1 MELNAGNW
9 LIILVGILLCFT
21 GILYKK
27 VFEAILGFLIGA
39 WLTLCI
45 MIVIALQA
53 GATIFMVLASLQ
65 TEEGQ
70 KVLLFA
76 MVCGVILAV
85 LSVVFERIIAVLRA
99 FCGAFL
105 LVCLFFII
113 VFAGAAEAICFLLAF
128 VVAFLWAYL
137 MWKYRDYP
145 FIVESAF
152 IGALMIYHVG
162 YAEALA
168 SSANS
173 FYGSNSSTSFS
184 GYVVLT
190 VVTAAA
196 GIYVQIRILK
206 RLEKKN
212 GVVEGNEGYTN
223 RKKWDLEK
231 YFPDSNI
238 KKETVWDVRY
248 YEKYLAV
255 IPVLAFGICPFLW
268 QLSGTQ
274 AFYQFLDYLQEF
286 FWGAFAGVMIYF
298 TIYYEKKVAFLYQLL
313 YLLWL
318 PANAYRAA
326 SNGYSLFAS
335 YGAEL
340 ILKKTVVFM
349 LVWGILVLI
358 DHPIKNLKLKIGAL
372 FVAAGFML
380 AWGIEWFTYG
390 YWYFQISEN
399 ILCNWVGIGVVLAL
413 LVKARKQPAGRRC
426 MKCGT
431 MRITGDYFCRNCGA
445 VCIDEK
451 TKQPGERIHGI
462 EPEKAK

>member
-45 MIVIALQA
+45 MIVMALQA

-99 FCGAFL
+99 FCGAFF

-113 VFAGAAEAICFLLAF
+113 VFAGAAEAIYFLLAF

-212 GVVEGNEGYTN
+212 GVVEGNGGDTN
-223 RKKWDLEK
+223 RKKWDLGK

-248 YEKYLAV
+248 YEKYLV
-255 IPVLAFGICPFLW
+255 MIPILAFGIIPFW
-268 QLSGTQ
+268 RQLTASQ
-274 AFYQFLDYLQEF
+274 PFYHFLYCMECILT
-286 FWGAFAGVMIYF
+286 GAFVGGMIYF
-298 TIYYEKKVAFLYQLL
+298 TIYYEKKMALLYQVL
-313 YLLWL
+313 YLCWI
-318 PANAYRAA
+318 PVMVYRAMRD
-326 SNGYSLFAS
+326 GYSLFSVYFIGPLIRKAVVYVIIWGIFILIDS
-335 YGAEL
+335 
-340 ILKKTVVFM
+340 ILKNIKWKLCASCIVA
-349 LVWGILVLI
+349 GI
-358 DHPIKNLKLKIGAL
+358 
-372 FVAAGFML
+372 ML
-380 AWGIEWFTYG
+380 AGGIEWFVDST
-390 YWYFQISEN
+390 WYYQMWGD
-399 ILCNWVGIGVVLAL
+399 ILCKWIGLGGILAVLMN
-413 LVKARKQPAGRRC
+413 ARKQPVGRRC

-431 MRITGDYFCRNCGA
+431 KRITSDYFCRNCGS
-445 VCIDEK
+445 VCIGGRKKRLDER
-451 TKQPGERIHGI
+451 E
-462 EPEKAK
+462 